1 MHTLVA
7 LMVAAGTVRLAR
19 LVFSGLGAA
28 SHAAVFAHE
37 GTRTSALARRLPA
50 KQASPIARLA
60 ATLLCLRVAAV
71 ALDRN
76 VAAAHDVAEPH
87 LSSGLHDCGVVRVFA
102 ASANSRE
109 AAAQYDKAGE
119 QQPAK
124 THDDAFLRHLRHSD
138 DSSIC
143 VSGVCRDWC
152 SVFQAVP
159 RLEAN
164 EGVSRRRRRVH

>member
-7 LMVAAGTVRLAR
+7 LMVAAGTVRFAR

-28 SHAAVFAHE
+28 SLAAVFARE

-50 KQASPIARLA
+50 KESPIARLA
-60 ATLLCLRVAAV
+60 AALLCLRVAAE

-87 LSSGLHDCGVVRVFA
+87 ISSGLHDCGVVRVFA
-102 ASANSRE
+102 ASASRE

-138 DSSIC
+138 E
-143 VSGVCRDWC
+143 RC
-152 SVFQAVP
+152 SVAQRCKACVAAARCMQA
-159 RLEAN
+159 
-164 EGVSRRRRRVH
+164 RRGGGSGLTRDE